1 MQGAAQGSSTTKATG
16 EAREKEQDPNTDSI
30 CNGDNIHARISATIT
45 HHHPDLAGTRA
56 EHVAARHTRVAKA
69 ADPQSHSRPAAHGSN
84 NRTRNNSNNSSAFA
98 APNHQQEQEPV
109 HGPSR
114 PER

>member
-84 NRTRNNSNNSSAFA
+84 NRSTFA
-98 APNHQQEQEPV
+98 VPNHQQEQEPV